1 MPSSFE
7 FRVPEKLPM
16 PSLATRPLDA
26 ETGELNLKADKTVT
40 ITGGGLATGGGSL
53 AANRVITVP
62 KATGAE
68 AAAGTDDTK
77 AITPLALVTP
87 LANLEAE
94 LDARLDLL
102 EGSIGASLP
111 TPPSIYGLL
120 DGSDNAAMALA
131 VDGTITQSKLVVGV
145 LNSMPVAE
153 ILRRIARKPTFRS
166 QISHRISYGQ
176 SLALGNGAPLVTLPG
191 EFYDALMFNANG
203 LHSAGP
209 RAQEGSGTV
218 AQNHATLVNYEE
230 RPITSCSA
238 QRRGR
243 ATPPF
248 PALQRVRLRMGI

>member
-26 ETGELNLKADKTVT
+26 ETGELALKADKTIT
-40 ITGGGLATGGGSL
+40 ITGGVLATGGGSL

-120 DGSDNAAMALA
+120 DASDNAAMALS
-131 VDGTITQSKLVVGV
+131 VDGT
-145 LNSMPVAE
+145 A
-153 ILRRIARKPTFRS
+153 
-166 QISHRISYGQ
+166 
-176 SLALGNGAPLVTLPG
+176 
-191 EFYDALMFNANG
+191 
-203 LHSAGP
+203 
-209 RAQEGSGTV
+209 AQ
-218 AQNHATLVNYEE
+218 
-230 RPITSCSA
+230 
-238 QRRGR
+238 
-243 ATPPF
+243 
-248 PALQRVRLRMGI
+248 